1 MKATDI
7 VEKFKKILL
16 SETEEKV
23 EDIEVQEDV
32 VLAENDS
39 EEMPKEVIEE
49 VKEDKKEEMYATK
62 EELSKA
68 VAELKAMYDSLMESK
83 DLKES
88 PEVPEELS
96 SEETKEEVQEE
107 QKEEL
112 SAQEPEVEPIAHS
125 PESNVENKNIH
136 LYSQNRSM
144 TLMDKV
150 INKISK

>member
-23 EDIEVQEDV
+23 EEIEVQEDV
-32 VLAENDS
+32 VLAEDDS
-39 EEMPKEVIEE
+39 KEIPEEVIEE
-49 VKEDKKEEMYATK
+49 VKDEKEELYATK

-68 VAELKAMYDSLMESK
+68 VAELKAMYESLMESK

-136 LYSQNRSM
+136 LYSQKRSA
-144 TLMDKV
+144 TLMDRV
-150 INKISK
+150 LNKISK

>member
-16 SETEEKV
+16 SDTEEKV

-32 VLAENDS
+32 VLAEDDS
-39 EEMPKEVIEE
+39 KEMPEEVIEE

-83 DLKES
+83 DLKD
-88 PEVPEELS
+88 PEELS

>member
-1 MKATDI
+1 
-7 VEKFKKILL
+7 
-16 SETEEKV
+16 
-23 EDIEVQEDV
+23 
-32 VLAENDS
+32 
-39 EEMPKEVIEE
+39 MPEEVIEE
-49 VKEDKKEEMYATK
+49 VKEDEKEELYATK

-68 VAELKAMYDSLMESK
+68 VAELKAMYESLMESK

-96 SEETKEEVQEE
+96 SEETKEVQEE

-136 LYSQNRSM
+136 LYSQNRAM
-144 TLMDKV
+144 TIMDKV

>member
-23 EDIEVQEDV
+23 EEIEVQEDV
-32 VLAENDS
+32 VLAEHDS
-39 EEMPKEVIEE
+39 EEMPEEIIEE
-49 VKEDKKEEMYATK
+49 VKEDEKEELYATK

-68 VAELKAMYDSLMESK
+68 VAELKAMYESLMESK

-96 SEETKEEVQEE
+96 SEETKEVQEE

-136 LYSQNRSM
+136 LYSQNRAM
-144 TLMDKV
+144 TIMDKV

>member
-23 EDIEVQEDV
+23 EEIEVQEDV
-32 VLAENDS
+32 VLAEDDS
-39 EEMPKEVIEE
+39 KEIPEEVIEE
-49 VKEDKKEEMYATK
+49 VKDEKEELYATK
-62 EELSKA
+62 EELGKA
-68 VAELKAMYDSLMESK
+68 VAELKAMYESLMESK

-96 SEETKEEVQEE
+96 SEETKEDVQEE

-125 PESNVENKNIH
+125 PESSVENKNIH
-136 LYSQNRSM
+136 LYSQNK
-144 TLMDKV
+144 TKTIMDKV
-150 INKISK
+150 INRISK

>member
-23 EDIEVQEDV
+23 EDLEVQEDV
-32 VLAENDS
+32 VLAEHDS
-39 EEMPKEVIEE
+39 EEMPEEVIEE
-49 VKEDKKEEMYATK
+49 VKEDEKEELYATK

-68 VAELKAMYDSLMESK
+68 VAELKAMYESLMESK
-83 DLKES
+83 DLNES

-96 SEETKEEVQEE
+96 SEETKEVQEE

-136 LYSQNRSM
+136 LYSQNRAM
-144 TLMDKV
+144 TIMDKV

>member
-23 EDIEVQEDV
+23 EEIEVQEDV
-32 VLAENDS
+32 VLAEDDS
-39 EEMPKEVIEE
+39 KEMPEEVIEE
-49 VKEDKKEEMYATK
+49 VKDEKEELYATK

-68 VAELKAMYDSLMESK
+68 VAELKAMYESLMESK

-96 SEETKEEVQEE
+96 SEETKEVQKE

>member
-23 EDIEVQEDV
+23 EEMEVQEDV
-32 VLAENDS
+32 VLAEHDS
-39 EEMPKEVIEE
+39 EEMPEEVIEE
-49 VKEDKKEEMYATK
+49 VKEDEKEELYATK

-68 VAELKAMYDSLMESK
+68 VAELKAMYESLMESK
-83 DLKES
+83 DLNES

-96 SEETKEEVQEE
+96 SEETKEDVQEE

-112 SAQEPEVEPIAHS
+112 SAQEPEVKPIAHS

>member
-23 EDIEVQEDV
+23 EDLEVQEDV
-32 VLAENDS
+32 VLAEHDS
-39 EEMPKEVIEE
+39 EEMPEEVVEE
-49 VKEDKKEEMYATK
+49 VKEDEKEELYATK

-68 VAELKAMYDSLMESK
+68 VAELKAMYESLMESK
-83 DLKES
+83 DLNES

-96 SEETKEEVQEE
+96 SEETKEVQEE

>member
-23 EDIEVQEDV
+23 EEIEVQEDV
-32 VLAENDS
+32 VLAEDDS
-39 EEMPKEVIEE
+39 KEMPEEVIEE
-49 VKEDKKEEMYATK
+49 VKDEKEELYATK

-68 VAELKAMYDSLMESK
+68 VAELKAMYESLMESK

-125 PESNVENKNIH
+125 PESNVENKNVH
-136 LYSQNRSM
+136 LYSQKRSA
-144 TLMDKV
+144 TLMDRV
-150 INKISK
+150 LNKISK

>member
-23 EDIEVQEDV
+23 EEIEVQEDV
-32 VLAENDS
+32 VLAEDDS
-39 EEMPKEVIEE
+39 KEMPEEVIEE
-49 VKEDKKEEMYATK
+49 VKEDEKEELYATK

-68 VAELKAMYDSLMESK
+68 VAELKAMYESLMESK
-83 DLKES
+83 DLNES

-96 SEETKEEVQEE
+96 SEETKEVQEE